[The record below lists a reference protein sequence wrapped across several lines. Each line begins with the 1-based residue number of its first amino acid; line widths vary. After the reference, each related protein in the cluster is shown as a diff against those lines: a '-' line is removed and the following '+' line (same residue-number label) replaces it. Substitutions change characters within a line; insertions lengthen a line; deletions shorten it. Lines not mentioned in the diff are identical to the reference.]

1 MCNGS
6 TPDSDSV
13 CGGSNPSSSAIKTR
27 YPSGYL
33 VFILGWDSNPFKCR
47 CPVDIYC
54 HQFKNW
60 WLLHNLP
67 PANWQSNPSS
77 SVSAKPMK
85 MKGITL
91 EKSRKPH
98 PPHRLCRC
106 GWGKYIAGNRI
117 PHRQRMHLHP
127 TGVVLLFI
135 GYGIRTHLNAD
146 AHWASACCRLGG
158 GNTIDRRQIGNRIP
172 SRHYTFRLFYDKLT
186 KRGHSHE

>member
-1 MCNGS
+1 MQMPTG
-6 TPDSDSV
+6 
-13 CGGSNPSSSAIKTR
+13 
-27 YPSGYL
+27 
-33 VFILGWDSNPFKCR
+33 
-47 CPVDIYC
+47 
-54 HQFKNW
+54 H
-60 WLLHNLP
+60 LLAAGLTAATQYNLP

-117 PHRQRMHLHP
+117 PHRQRMQLHP
-127 TGVVLLFI
+127 TGVVFLFI
-135 GYGIRTHLNAD
+135 GYGIRTNLNAD

-172 SRHYTFRLFYDKLT
+172 SRHYTFRPFCDMLT
-186 KRGHSHE
+186 KRRYSNEQYIFRFFFSSYWSEMQ